1 MSVFLFITANEHE
14 REAFEK
20 WFVRRDEDSI
30 KSKPYYLGEFGCYS
44 AAYIHMNEQGYT
56 NPAAMPLVGEL
67 IRKLHPVAVV
77 MVGIAFGANECNQK
91 IGDVLVSSKILPY
104 DSAKLLNGQTLY
116 KESSKEAGFQ
126 LLNAFSE
133 HREWNYSL
141 PNSQRSFVHIGPILT
156 GSKLINDYEYR
167 TRLLNDFIDDE
178 PIGGEMEA
186 QGIYSVS
193 RIQGVSEWII
203 IKGICDWGY
212 NKNNPNKEIDQKVAA
227 NAAVNFCL
235 HIFSKPR
242 VFDELINFP
251 DRDIDMSKFN
261 SETMKYISNS
271 NEKQCSGNINS
282 VIINAGSNTVISLNS
297 PNVSSKTN
305 SLSDGTIDSY
315 PTSQKDGQEIT
326 ETQKNINKLSES
338 EQYIVNLE
346 YVKAIE
352 TINDVICSIKKQH
365 NDDNNELLVDCYRL
379 KCTAYKALGGNGN
392 LLFAVLCNKAQ
403 HALL

>member
-186 QGIYSVS
+186 Q
-193 RIQGVSEWII
+193 
-203 IKGICDWGY
+203 
-212 NKNNPNKEIDQKVAA
+212 
-227 NAAVNFCL
+227 
-235 HIFSKPR
+235 
-242 VFDELINFP
+242 
-251 DRDIDMSKFN
+251 
-261 SETMKYISNS
+261 
-271 NEKQCSGNINS
+271 
-282 VIINAGSNTVISLNS
+282 
-297 PNVSSKTN
+297 
-305 SLSDGTIDSY
+305 
-315 PTSQKDGQEIT
+315 
-326 ETQKNINKLSES
+326 
-338 EQYIVNLE
+338 
-346 YVKAIE
+346 
-352 TINDVICSIKKQH
+352 
-365 NDDNNELLVDCYRL
+365 
-379 KCTAYKALGGNGN
+379 
-392 LLFAVLCNKAQ
+392 
-403 HALL
+403 